1 MQYITVN
8 TIDGKQMKL
17 SKFILGGSFGR
28 ETPEEE
34 TFALIDRFRE
44 LGGNAIDTARA
55 YGGIDDQLSFG
66 RCEARFGEYIRSR
79 NCRDELYIITKG
91 GFPALYPDFSF
102 KRWRITREAILGDFY
117 TSYDNLRIVIE

>member
-91 GFPALYPDFSF
+91 GFPALYPDLSF
-102 KRWRITREAILGDFY
+102 KRWRITREATLGDFY
-117 TSYDNLRIVIE
+117 TS

>member
-34 TFALIDRFRE
+34 TFARLRRH
-44 LGGNAIDTARA
+44 R
-55 YGGIDDQLSFG
+55 
-66 RCEARFGEYIRSR
+66 RS
-79 NCRDELYIITKG
+79 
-91 GFPALYPDFSF
+91 ALLWP
-102 KRWRITREAILGDFY
+102 L
-117 TSYDNLRIVIE
+117 